1 MEKKETEMVLTGKTT
16 SWIASKQGEELV
28 FPFGIM
34 FDLSYNEP
42 VWCLVSSACDIIKVS
57 PVRNGSDFLNQRMQI
72 HQHMCRDAFRDP
84 LQGFNWKAFQTHPHT
99 LMTE

>member
-1 MEKKETEMVLTGKTT
+1 MVLTGKTT

-42 VWCLVSSACDIIKVS
+42 V
-57 PVRNGSDFLNQRMQI
+57 
-72 HQHMCRDAFRDP
+72 
-84 LQGFNWKAFQTHPHT
+84 
-99 LMTE
+99 

>member
-34 FDLSYNEP
+34 FEFELQCLMPGVIGMWYN
-42 VWCLVSSACDIIKVS
+42 
-57 PVRNGSDFLNQRMQI
+57 
-72 HQHMCRDAFRDP
+72 
-84 LQGFNWKAFQTHPHT
+84 QGKPGA
-99 LMTE
+99 